1 MPIPRRPPLVAPMR
15 CLLLL
20 LLVACGAHRGDDA
33 GRPNDSTE
41 LPECTSYVRELR
53 TCSTSVGAPPT
64 AANTLAGTLA
74 QSSSAER
81 ARLEAACAENR
92 ERLRASC
99 K

>member
-1 MPIPRRPPLVAPMR
+1 MPTARRSPRFAPIPFLV
-15 CLLLL
+15 LLLL
-20 LLVACGAHRGDDA
+20 AACSAHRGDGAD
-33 GRPNDSTE
+33 RSDDSVD

-53 TCSTSVGAPPT
+53 ACSASVGAPAT

-74 QSSSAER
+74 QSSAAER
-81 ARLEAACAENR
+81 ARLEGACAENR